1 MTNIKPLQRLYFK
14 WYLPVTE
21 SSLFVIPGFMSCCTT
36 KWNHPFSP
44 LGGTGWGISNM
55 PRRQKPT
62 QAWTLSQTTS
72 IQGTSQFHSLCTWG
86 SRGWTGTGMFSP
98 QWILVSQSW
107 KWPQVWASPTMCPSS
122 PHILPLSACI
132 PQWQGAPSLSN
143 SPDYSFSPFLN
154 SFSPPQP
161 SPNHRVI
168 FLKPR
173 PDLTLLLV

>member
-36 KWNHPFSP
+36 KWNHPLSP
-44 LGGTGWGISNM
+44 LGGTGWGTSSM

-62 QAWTLSQTTS
+62 QAWTQSQTTS
-72 IQGTSQFHSLCTWG
+72 VHGTSQFHSLCTWG
-86 SRGWTGTGMFSP
+86 SRGWTGTGKFPPSESWCLRAGRDLRCELVQLCVHLPHRFS
-98 QWILVSQSW
+98 
-107 KWPQVWASPTMCPSS
+107 
-122 PHILPLSACI
+122 LSACI
-132 PQWQGAPSLSN
+132 PQGQGAPYLTN
-143 SPDYSFSPFLN
+143 SPDDCP
-154 SFSPPQP
+154 FSPPQP

-173 PDLTLLLV
+173 PDLILLLA